1 MIDLSSLNETQRI
14 AVTHSSGPMMI
25 LAGAGSGKTRTLVS
39 KISYLINNEKL
50 SSHRILAL
58 TFSNKAAKEMRER
71 VSRFVEMDVGA
82 LQITTFHAFCA
93 KLLRSEATY
102 LGLSRNF
109 TIYDSAES
117 KSIAKVILS
126 RHGISQKEMSPF
138 EILNYIEGLKNLGHS
153 CDDPLPDGYDEL
165 DPLYGYYQEY
175 ERELLNANALDFGS
189 LITSVVKLFREFP
202 EVLENYQ
209 NRFEYILVDE
219 YQDTNKA
226 QFILLNM
233 LAEKKKNIC
242 VVGDEDQ
249 SIYSWRGADI
259 YNILDFEKTF
269 PDTYILKLEQ
279 NYRSSKNIIEA
290 ATYLIERNKMRKGKK
305 MWTDNP
311 EGDAI
316 EIHEVSDDKK
326 EAEFITEE
334 IQKLSKDSQSLNDM
348 AVFYRTNGQ
357 SRIIE
362 DYLRRA
368 NISYRIV
375 GGIKFYERK
384 EVKDIL
390 AYLRL
395 LTNEKDSLAFSR
407 IINTP
412 ARGIGATTLRKLEGL
427 AVDKNLSL
435 WGVVELITNSPDD
448 FKSMRLSKNVRA
460 RMLEFVTLIQDCK
473 VLIESNDKPSNI
485 YDKIVHESGYVNSL
499 KVKKDYESLARLEN
513 LDELKNAIVQY
524 EMSGSS
530 SSLSGFLESVTLD
543 NSNDLISGDTQMNG
557 EVSLM
562 TVHGAKGLEFPYV
575 FISGVEE
582 NLFPSFR
589 SMESGDTALEEER
602 RLFYVAMTRAMKKL
616 YIIFAQG
623 RMLFGQLKFNGPSR
637 FIMEIPEKFY
647 KWNKSNTEYNQS
659 NDWDDDFSQ
668 DSFQDDVPSY
678 QLGSDYYTYPKG
690 TAVSHA
696 IYGDGVINDVEG
708 TGNEE
713 KVTIKFMDGTRKKFL
728 VKFAP
733 LVKIEE

>member
-1 MIDLSSLNETQRI
+1 MDLSGLNETQKI
-14 AVTHSSGPMMI
+14 AVTRSSGPMMI

-39 KISYLINNEKL
+39 KISYLIDKEKL
-50 SSHRILAL
+50 STHRILAL

-71 VSRFVEMDVGA
+71 VSRFVNTDVGA

-102 LGLSRNF
+102 LGLSRSF
-109 TIYDSAES
+109 TIYDSSES
-117 KSIAKVILS
+117 KSIAKAILS
-126 RHGISQKEMSPF
+126 RHGISQKEMSPY
-138 EILNYIEGLKNLGHS
+138 EILYYIEGLKNLGHS
-153 CDDPLPDGYDEL
+153 IGDPLPEGYDEI

-175 ERELLNANALDFGS
+175 ESELINANALDFGS
-189 LITSVVKLFREFP
+189 LITAVIKLFREFP
-202 EVLENYQ
+202 QVLENYQ

-290 ATYLIERNKMRKGKK
+290 ATFLIERNKMRKGKK

-311 EGDAI
+311 DGEAI
-316 EIHEVSDDKK
+316 EIQEVSDEKK

-334 IQKLSKDSQSLNDM
+334 IKKLSSESTSLNDI

-368 NISYRIV
+368 NISYRII

-384 EVKDIL
+384 EIKDIL
-390 AYLRL
+390 GYLRL

-412 ARGIGATTLRKLEGL
+412 TRGIGATTLRKLESI
-427 AVDKNLSL
+427 AIEKSVSL
-435 WGVVELITNSPDD
+435 WAAVELITENPDD
-448 FKSMRLSKNVRA
+448 YKSLRISKNVRA
-460 RMLEFVTLIQDCK
+460 RLLEFVTLIQDCNN
-473 VLIESNDKPSNI
+473 LIANNEKPSDI
-485 YDKIVHESGYVNSL
+485 YEKILFESGYLDAL
-499 KVKKDYESLARLEN
+499 KVKKDYESLARIEN

-524 EMSGSS
+524 EMSVDQPSI
-530 SSLSGFLESVTLD
+530 SGFLESVTLD
-543 NSNDLISGDTQMNG
+543 NTNDLVSGDVQMNG

-582 NLFPSFR
+582 NLFPSFK

-616 YIIFAQG
+616 YVVFAQG

-637 FIMEIPEKFY
+637 FILEIPEKFY
-647 KWNKSNTEYNQS
+647 HWNKIESEYNQS
-659 NDWDDDFSQ
+659 SEWDDDFSQ
-668 DSFQDDVPSY
+668 DDFYDDGPSY
-678 QLGSDYYTYPKG
+678 QVGAEYFTFPKG
-690 TAVSHA
+690 TNVTHA
-696 IYGDGVINDVEG
+696 IYGDGVVTEAEGSGND
-708 TGNEE
+708 E
-713 KVTIKFMDGTRKKFL
+713 KVTIKFVDNTKKKFL

-733 LVKIEE
+733 LIKMDD